1 VSAGGSPRIA
11 SLPQSGEAAPPGE
24 GVAEHWVRPMLL
36 GCPVGGRGNTG
47 NLSRVRHLVAL
58 NVGPF
63 TKDVR
68 VPRPWPRLRSGLRE
82 AGIVPDS
89 NLAPP
94 AEPDAMC
101 AVRSCFTWSWLLLAL
116 AGCAGQPQ
124 QASAPGPSLAPN
136 DDAAPCSQVGME
148 SWYRGASRDRAAP
161 QDLVA
166 AHRSLP
172 FGTPVQV
179 TAIETGQAIV
189 VRNND
194 RGPFV
199 RGRIIDL
206 SRAAAAHSSRLGRR
220 GLARAT
226 PSSTCGRISG
236 DRLVPLNSQDEQCLD
251 CPPGPSNSLECRSAP
266 FEPAIGQG

>member
-1 VSAGGSPRIA
+1 MHSPNSTLADAEVFPGPARSLGRTRQSSDMPAGRNNGSVARFGGPDHRAEARGSPSASSSQTGQSARSTMTGMRCWIGVAGGSPRIA

-82 AGIVPDS
+82 AGIVPNS

-101 AVRSCFTWSWLLLAL
+101 AVRSCSWLLLAL

-136 DDAAPCSQVGME
+136 DDAAPCSQVGMRALVSRGLE
-148 SWYRGASRDRAAP
+148 GPRRTAGSGGRAPQPAIWHACAGHSHRNRAGHRGA
-161 QDLVA
+161 
-166 AHRSLP
+166 
-172 FGTPVQV
+172 
-179 TAIETGQAIV
+179 
-189 VRNND
+189 
-194 RGPFV
+194 
-199 RGRIIDL
+199 
-206 SRAAAAHSSRLGRR
+206 
-220 GLARAT
+220 
-226 PSSTCGRISG
+226 
-236 DRLVPLNSQDEQCLD
+236 
-251 CPPGPSNSLECRSAP
+251 
-266 FEPAIGQG
+266 